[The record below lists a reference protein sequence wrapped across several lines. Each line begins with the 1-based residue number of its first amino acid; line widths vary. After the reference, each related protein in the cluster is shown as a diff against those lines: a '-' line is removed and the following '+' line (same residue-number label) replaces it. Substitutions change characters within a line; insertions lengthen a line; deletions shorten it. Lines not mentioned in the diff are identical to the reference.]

1 MLLLWGKKE
10 DTRARKGD
18 LVKGERPNQKSS
30 KMENVTLEASPEK
43 NTKGDEARRDGNESD
58 EKRKGKVP
66 TTIEIRD
73 NSPH

>member
-1 MLLLWGKKE
+1 M
-10 DTRARKGD
+10 
-18 LVKGERPNQKSS
+18 KGERPNQKSS